1 MNIIV
6 FHFFITSFYVGA
18 YASTICLYLSVSS
31 KSYSIASK
39 CYFSLSNFLAKN
51 LFLLAIALGDKKF
64 GSSFGS
70 TSSKSSS
77 FYFFWCSS
85 LNLDL
90 MTASVRLS
98 KKNAPMNTSGIK
110 YATVN
115 GENACWVMVMVEV
128 HPSSVTEVKMAMK
141 A

>member
-1 MNIIV
+1 
-6 FHFFITSFYVGA
+6 
-18 YASTICLYLSVSS
+18 
-31 KSYSIASK
+31 
-39 CYFSLSNFLAKN
+39 
-51 LFLLAIALGDKKF
+51 
-64 GSSFGS
+64 
-70 TSSKSSS
+70 
-77 FYFFWCSS
+77 
-85 LNLDL
+85 